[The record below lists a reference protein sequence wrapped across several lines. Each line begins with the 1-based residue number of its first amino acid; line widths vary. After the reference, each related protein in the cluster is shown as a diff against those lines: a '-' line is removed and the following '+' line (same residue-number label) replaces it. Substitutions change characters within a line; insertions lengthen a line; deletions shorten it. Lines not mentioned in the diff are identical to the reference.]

1 MTSIADI
8 NLIIFLQSLI
18 TLLAIL
24 DPIGNIP
31 VFSSL
36 TSKLS
41 KKERI
46 STVNKSVIISTFILL
61 GFGFF
66 GEYLLILL
74 GITMND
80 LKLIGGLVLL
90 IFSID
95 YVLGRNTNYLDKN
108 SDTNLAVFPLAIPIL
123 AGPGSISFVLVM
135 SGLFLKFFVIII
147 SIFVCWCSIRLGSG
161 LLKFLGKDEEINLKT
176 THPEFIEW
184 QWLDIENLPG
194 VIVHFKKK
202 VYEKLLPV
210 IKSFIN

>member
-8 NLIIFLQSLI
+8 NLILFLQSLI

-31 VFSSL
+31 IFSSL

-80 LKLIGGLVLL
+80 LKLIGGLILL

-108 SDTNLAVFPLAIPIL
+108 SETNLAVFPLAIPIL
-123 AGPGSISFVLVM
+123 AGPGSISLVLVM

-161 LLKFLGKDEEINLKT
+161 LLKFLGKDGTQAISRIMGLL
-176 THPEFIEW
+176 IGAVA
-184 QWLDIENLPG
+184 I
-194 VIVHFKKK
+194 
-202 VYEKLLPV
+202 KLIREGIFEL
-210 IKSFIN
+210 IQ

>member
-8 NLIIFLQSLI
+8 NLILFLQSLI

-108 SDTNLAVFPLAIPIL
+108 SETNLAVFPLAIPIL
-123 AGPGSISFVLVM
+123 AGPGSISLVLVM

-161 LLKFLGKDEEINLKT
+161 LLKFLGKDGTQAISRIMGLL
-176 THPEFIEW
+176 IGAVA
-184 QWLDIENLPG
+184 I
-194 VIVHFKKK
+194 
-202 VYEKLLPV
+202 KLIREGIFEL
-210 IKSFIN
+210 IQ

>member
-8 NLIIFLQSLI
+8 NLILFLQSLI

-46 STVNKSVIISTFILL
+46 STVNKSVIIATFILL

-80 LKLIGGLVLL
+80 LKLIGGLILL

-108 SDTNLAVFPLAIPIL
+108 SETNLAVFPLAIPIL
-123 AGPGSISFVLVM
+123 AGPGSISLVLVM

-161 LLKFLGKDEEINLKT
+161 LLKFLGKDGTQAISRIMGLL
-176 THPEFIEW
+176 IGAVA
-184 QWLDIENLPG
+184 I
-194 VIVHFKKK
+194 
-202 VYEKLLPV
+202 KLIREGIFEL
-210 IKSFIN
+210 IQ

>member
-8 NLIIFLQSLI
+8 NLILFLQSLI

-31 VFSSL
+31 IFSSL

-80 LKLIGGLVLL
+80 LKLIGGLILL

-108 SDTNLAVFPLAIPIL
+108 SETNLAVFPLAIPIL

-161 LLKFLGKDEEINLKT
+161 LLKFLGKDGTQAISRIMGLL
-176 THPEFIEW
+176 IGAVA
-184 QWLDIENLPG
+184 I
-194 VIVHFKKK
+194 
-202 VYEKLLPV
+202 KLIREGIFEL
-210 IKSFIN
+210 IQ

>member
-8 NLIIFLQSLI
+8 NLILFLQSLI

-31 VFSSL
+31 IFSSL

-80 LKLIGGLVLL
+80 LKLIGGLILL

-108 SDTNLAVFPLAIPIL
+108 SETNLAVFPLAIPIL
-123 AGPGSISFVLVM
+123 AGPGSISLVLVM

-161 LLKFLGKDEEINLKT
+161 LLKFLGKDGTQAISR
-176 THPEFIEW
+176 IM
-184 QWLDIENLPG
+184 G
-194 VIVHFKKK
+194 
-202 VYEKLLPV
+202 LLIGAVV
-210 IKSFIN
+210 IKLIREGIFELIQ

>member
-8 NLIIFLQSLI
+8 NLILFLQSLI

-31 VFSSL
+31 IFSSL

-46 STVNKSVIISTFILL
+46 STVNKSVIIATFILL

-80 LKLIGGLVLL
+80 LKLIGGLILL

-108 SDTNLAVFPLAIPIL
+108 SETNLAVFPLAIPIL
-123 AGPGSISFVLVM
+123 AGPGSISLVLVM

-161 LLKFLGKDEEINLKT
+161 LLKFLGKDGTQAISRIMGLL
-176 THPEFIEW
+176 IGAVA
-184 QWLDIENLPG
+184 I
-194 VIVHFKKK
+194 
-202 VYEKLLPV
+202 KLIREGIFEL
-210 IKSFIN
+210 IQ

>member
-24 DPIGNIP
+24 DPVGNIP

-36 TSKLS
+36 TNKLS
-41 KKERI
+41 KKERF
-46 STVNKSVIISTFILL
+46 STVNKSAIIATFILL

-95 YVLGRNTNYLDKN
+95 YVLGRNTNYLQKN
-108 SDTNLAVFPLAIPIL
+108 SETNLAVFPLAIQIL

-135 SGLFLKFFVIII
+135 SGLFLKFFVITL

-161 LLKFLGKDEEINLKT
+161 LLKFLGKDGSQAISR
-176 THPEFIEW
+176 IM
-184 QWLDIENLPG
+184 G
-194 VIVHFKKK
+194 
-202 VYEKLLPV
+202 LLIGAV
-210 IKSFIN
+210 AIRLIREGIFELI

>member
-8 NLIIFLQSLI
+8 NLILFLQSLI

-46 STVNKSVIISTFILL
+46 STVNKSVIIATFILL

-108 SDTNLAVFPLAIPIL
+108 SETNLAVFPLAIPIL
-123 AGPGSISFVLVM
+123 AGPGSISLVLVM

-161 LLKFLGKDEEINLKT
+161 PLKFLGKDGTQAISRIMGLL
-176 THPEFIEW
+176 IGAVA
-184 QWLDIENLPG
+184 I
-194 VIVHFKKK
+194 
-202 VYEKLLPV
+202 KLIREGIFEL
-210 IKSFIN
+210 IQ

>member
-1 MTSIADI
+1 MPSIADI
-8 NLIIFLQSLI
+8 NLILFLQSLI

-31 VFSSL
+31 IFSSL

-46 STVNKSVIISTFILL
+46 ATVNKSVIISTFILL

-80 LKLIGGLVLL
+80 LKLIGGLILL

-108 SDTNLAVFPLAIPIL
+108 SETNLAVFPLAIPIL
-123 AGPGSISFVLVM
+123 AGPGSISLVLVM

-161 LLKFLGKDEEINLKT
+161 LLKFLGKDGTQAISRIMGLL
-176 THPEFIEW
+176 IGAVA
-184 QWLDIENLPG
+184 I
-194 VIVHFKKK
+194 
-202 VYEKLLPV
+202 KLIREGIFEL
-210 IKSFIN
+210 IQ

>member
-8 NLIIFLQSLI
+8 NLILFLQSLI

-31 VFSSL
+31 IFSSL
-36 TSKLS
+36 TSKLL
-41 KKERI
+41 KERI

-80 LKLIGGLVLL
+80 LKLIGGLILL

-108 SDTNLAVFPLAIPIL
+108 SETNLAVFPLAIPIL
-123 AGPGSISFVLVM
+123 AGPGSISLVLVM

-161 LLKFLGKDEEINLKT
+161 LLKFLGKDGTQAISRIMGLL
-176 THPEFIEW
+176 IGAVA
-184 QWLDIENLPG
+184 I
-194 VIVHFKKK
+194 
-202 VYEKLLPV
+202 KLIREGIFEL
-210 IKSFIN
+210 IQ

>member
-1 MTSIADI
+1 MTYLADI

-24 DPIGNIP
+24 DPVGNIP

-46 STVNKSVIISTFILL
+46 STVNKSAIIATFILL

-95 YVLGRNTNYLDKN
+95 YVLGRNTNYLQKN
-108 SDTNLAVFPLAIPIL
+108 SETNLAVFPLAILSLIH
-123 AGPGSISFVLVM
+123 I
-135 SGLFLKFFVIII
+135 
-147 SIFVCWCSIRLGSG
+147 
-161 LLKFLGKDEEINLKT
+161 
-176 THPEFIEW
+176 
-184 QWLDIENLPG
+184 
-194 VIVHFKKK
+194 
-202 VYEKLLPV
+202 
-210 IKSFIN
+210 

>member
-1 MTSIADI
+1 MTYLADI

-24 DPIGNIP
+24 DPVGNIP

-36 TSKLS
+36 TNKLS

-46 STVNKSVIISTFILL
+46 STVNKSAIIATFILL

-95 YVLGRNTNYLDKN
+95 YVLGRNTNYLQKN
-108 SDTNLAVFPLAIPIL
+108 SETNLAVFPLAIPIL

-135 SGLFLKFFVIII
+135 SGLFLKFFVITL

-161 LLKFLGKDEEINLKT
+161 LLKFLCKDGSQAISR
-176 THPEFIEW
+176 IM
-184 QWLDIENLPG
+184 G
-194 VIVHFKKK
+194 
-202 VYEKLLPV
+202 LLIGAV
-210 IKSFIN
+210 AIRLIREGIFELI

>member
-8 NLIIFLQSLI
+8 NLILFLQSLI

-31 VFSSL
+31 IFSSL

-46 STVNKSVIISTFILL
+46 ATVNKSVIISTFILL

-80 LKLIGGLVLL
+80 LKLIGGLILL

-108 SDTNLAVFPLAIPIL
+108 SETNLAVFPLAIPIL
-123 AGPGSISFVLVM
+123 AGPGSISLVLVM

-161 LLKFLGKDEEINLKT
+161 LLKFLGKDGTQAISRIMGLLIGAVAT
-176 THPEFIEW
+176 
-184 QWLDIENLPG
+184 
-194 VIVHFKKK
+194 
-202 VYEKLLPV
+202 KLIREGIFEL
-210 IKSFIN
+210 IQ

>member
-8 NLIIFLQSLI
+8 NLILFLQSLI

-31 VFSSL
+31 IFSSL

-46 STVNKSVIISTFILL
+46 ATVNKSVIIATFILL

-80 LKLIGGLVLL
+80 LKLIGGLILL

-108 SDTNLAVFPLAIPIL
+108 SETNLAVFPLAIPIL
-123 AGPGSISFVLVM
+123 AGPGSISLVLVM

-161 LLKFLGKDEEINLKT
+161 LLKFLGKDGTQAISRIMGLL
-176 THPEFIEW
+176 IGAVA
-184 QWLDIENLPG
+184 I
-194 VIVHFKKK
+194 
-202 VYEKLLPV
+202 KLIREGIFEL
-210 IKSFIN
+210 IQ

>member
-8 NLIIFLQSLI
+8 NLILFLQSLI

-66 GEYLLILL
+66 GEYLFILL

-108 SDTNLAVFPLAIPIL
+108 SETNLAVFPLAIPIL
-123 AGPGSISFVLVM
+123 AGPGSISLVLVM

-161 LLKFLGKDEEINLKT
+161 LLKFLGKDGTQAISRIMGLL
-176 THPEFIEW
+176 IGAVA
-184 QWLDIENLPG
+184 I
-194 VIVHFKKK
+194 
-202 VYEKLLPV
+202 KLIREGIFEL
-210 IKSFIN
+210 IQ

>member
-8 NLIIFLQSLI
+8 NLILFLQSLI

-31 VFSSL
+31 IFSSL

-61 GFGFF
+61 G
-66 GEYLLILL
+66 
-74 GITMND
+74 ITMND
-80 LKLIGGLVLL
+80 LKLIGGLILL

-108 SDTNLAVFPLAIPIL
+108 SETNLAVFPLAIPIL
-123 AGPGSISFVLVM
+123 AGPGSISLVLVM

-161 LLKFLGKDEEINLKT
+161 LLKFLGKDGTQAISRIMGLL
-176 THPEFIEW
+176 IGAVA
-184 QWLDIENLPG
+184 I
-194 VIVHFKKK
+194 
-202 VYEKLLPV
+202 KLIREGIFEL
-210 IKSFIN
+210 IQ

>member
-8 NLIIFLQSLI
+8 NLILFLQSLI

-66 GEYLLILL
+66 GEYLLTLL

-80 LKLIGGLVLL
+80 LKLIGGLILL

-108 SDTNLAVFPLAIPIL
+108 SETNLAVFPLAIPIL
-123 AGPGSISFVLVM
+123 AGPGSISLVLVM

-161 LLKFLGKDEEINLKT
+161 LLKFLGKDGSQAISRIMGLL
-176 THPEFIEW
+176 IGAVA
-184 QWLDIENLPG
+184 I
-194 VIVHFKKK
+194 
-202 VYEKLLPV
+202 KLIREGIFEL
-210 IKSFIN
+210 IQ

>member
-161 LLKFLGKDEEINLKT
+161 LLKFLGKDGSQAISRIMGLL
-176 THPEFIEW
+176 IGAVA
-184 QWLDIENLPG
+184 I
-194 VIVHFKKK
+194 
-202 VYEKLLPV
+202 KLIREGIFEL
-210 IKSFIN
+210 IQ

>member
-8 NLIIFLQSLI
+8 NLILFLQSLI

-31 VFSSL
+31 IFSSL

-108 SDTNLAVFPLAIPIL
+108 SETNLAVFPLAIPIL

-161 LLKFLGKDEEINLKT
+161 LLKFLGKDGTQAISRIMGLL
-176 THPEFIEW
+176 IGAVA
-184 QWLDIENLPG
+184 I
-194 VIVHFKKK
+194 
-202 VYEKLLPV
+202 KLIREGIFEL
-210 IKSFIN
+210 IQ

>member
-8 NLIIFLQSLI
+8 NLILFLQSLI

-24 DPIGNIP
+24 YTIGNIP
-31 VFSSL
+31 IFSSL

-80 LKLIGGLVLL
+80 LKLIGGLILL

-108 SDTNLAVFPLAIPIL
+108 SETNLAVFPLAIPIL
-123 AGPGSISFVLVM
+123 AGPGSISLVLVM

-161 LLKFLGKDEEINLKT
+161 LLKFLGKDGTQAISRIMGLL
-176 THPEFIEW
+176 IGAVA
-184 QWLDIENLPG
+184 I
-194 VIVHFKKK
+194 
-202 VYEKLLPV
+202 KLIREGIFEL
-210 IKSFIN
+210 IQ

>member
-1 MTSIADI
+1 MTSVADI

-24 DPIGNIP
+24 DPVGNIP

-46 STVNKSVIISTFILL
+46 STVNKSAIIATFILL

-95 YVLGRNTNYLDKN
+95 YVLGRNTNYLQKN
-108 SDTNLAVFPLAIPIL
+108 SATNLAVFPLAIPIL

-135 SGLFLKFFVIII
+135 SGLFLKFFVITL
-147 SIFVCWCSIRLGSG
+147 SIFICWCSIRLGSG
-161 LLKFLGKDEEINLKT
+161 LLKFLGKDGSQAISR
-176 THPEFIEW
+176 IM
-184 QWLDIENLPG
+184 G
-194 VIVHFKKK
+194 
-202 VYEKLLPV
+202 LLIGAV
-210 IKSFIN
+210 AIRLIREGIFELI

>member
-8 NLIIFLQSLI
+8 NLILFLQSLI

-31 VFSSL
+31 IFSSL

-80 LKLIGGLVLL
+80 LKLIGGLILL

-108 SDTNLAVFPLAIPIL
+108 SETNLAVFPLAIPIL
-123 AGPGSISFVLVM
+123 AGPGSISLVLVM
-135 SGLFLKFFVIII
+135 SGLILKFFVIII

-161 LLKFLGKDEEINLKT
+161 LLKFLGKDGTQAISRIMGLL
-176 THPEFIEW
+176 IGAVA
-184 QWLDIENLPG
+184 I
-194 VIVHFKKK
+194 
-202 VYEKLLPV
+202 KLIREGIFEL
-210 IKSFIN
+210 IQ

>member
-8 NLIIFLQSLI
+8 NLILFLQSLI

-31 VFSSL
+31 IFSSL

-80 LKLIGGLVLL
+80 LKLIGGLILL

-108 SDTNLAVFPLAIPIL
+108 SETNLAVFPLAIPIL
-123 AGPGSISFVLVM
+123 AGPGSISLVLVM

-147 SIFVCWCSIRLGSG
+147 SIFVC
-161 LLKFLGKDEEINLKT
+161 
-176 THPEFIEW
+176 
-184 QWLDIENLPG
+184 
-194 VIVHFKKK
+194 
-202 VYEKLLPV
+202 
-210 IKSFIN
+210 

>member
-8 NLIIFLQSLI
+8 NLILFLQSLI

-31 VFSSL
+31 IFSSL

-108 SDTNLAVFPLAIPIL
+108 SETNLAVFPLAIPIL
-123 AGPGSISFVLVM
+123 AGPGSISLVLVM

-161 LLKFLGKDEEINLKT
+161 LLKFLGKDGTQAISRIMGLL
-176 THPEFIEW
+176 IGAVA
-184 QWLDIENLPG
+184 I
-194 VIVHFKKK
+194 
-202 VYEKLLPV
+202 KLIREGIFEL
-210 IKSFIN
+210 IQ

>member
-1 MTSIADI
+1 MTYLADI

-24 DPIGNIP
+24 DPVGNIP

-36 TSKLS
+36 TNKLS

-46 STVNKSVIISTFILL
+46 STVNKSAIIATFILL

-95 YVLGRNTNYLDKN
+95 YVLGRNTNYLQKN
-108 SDTNLAVFPLAIPIL
+108 SETNLAVFPLAIPIL

-135 SGLFLKFFVIII
+135 SGLFLKFFVITL

-161 LLKFLGKDEEINLKT
+161 LLKFLGKDGSQAISR
-176 THPEFIEW
+176 FM
-184 QWLDIENLPG
+184 G
-194 VIVHFKKK
+194 
-202 VYEKLLPV
+202 LLIGAV
-210 IKSFIN
+210 AIRLIREGIFELI

>member
-8 NLIIFLQSLI
+8 NLILFLQSLI

-31 VFSSL
+31 IFSSL

-46 STVNKSVIISTFILL
+46 ATVNKSVIISTFILL

-80 LKLIGGLVLL
+80 LKLIGGLILL

-108 SDTNLAVFPLAIPIL
+108 SETNLAVFPLAIPIL
-123 AGPGSISFVLVM
+123 AGPGSISLVLVM

-161 LLKFLGKDEEINLKT
+161 LLKFLGKDGTQAISRIMGLL
-176 THPEFIEW
+176 IGAVA
-184 QWLDIENLPG
+184 I
-194 VIVHFKKK
+194 
-202 VYEKLLPV
+202 KLIREGIFEL
-210 IKSFIN
+210 IQ

>member
-1 MTSIADI
+1 MTYLADI

-24 DPIGNIP
+24 DPVGNIP

-36 TSKLS
+36 TNKLS

-46 STVNKSVIISTFILL
+46 STVNKSAIIATFILL

-95 YVLGRNTNYLDKN
+95 YVLGRNTNYLQKN
-108 SDTNLAVFPLAIPIL
+108 SVTNLAVFPLAIPIL

-135 SGLFLKFFVIII
+135 SGLFLKFFVITL
-147 SIFVCWCSIRLGSG
+147 SIFVWWCSIRLGSG
-161 LLKFLGKDEEINLKT
+161 LVKFLGNDGSQAISR
-176 THPEFIEW
+176 IM
-184 QWLDIENLPG
+184 G
-194 VIVHFKKK
+194 
-202 VYEKLLPV
+202 LLIGAV
-210 IKSFIN
+210 AIRLIREGIFELI

>member
-8 NLIIFLQSLI
+8 NLILFLQSLI

-46 STVNKSVIISTFILL
+46 STVNKSVIIATFILL

-80 LKLIGGLVLL
+80 LKLIGGLILL

-123 AGPGSISFVLVM
+123 AGPGSISLVLVM

-161 LLKFLGKDEEINLKT
+161 LLKFLGKDGSQAISRIMGLL
-176 THPEFIEW
+176 IGAVA
-184 QWLDIENLPG
+184 I
-194 VIVHFKKK
+194 
-202 VYEKLLPV
+202 KLIREGIFEL
-210 IKSFIN
+210 IQ

>member
-8 NLIIFLQSLI
+8 NLILFLQSLI

-31 VFSSL
+31 IFSSL

-80 LKLIGGLVLL
+80 LKLIGGLILL

-108 SDTNLAVFPLAIPIL
+108 SETNLAVFPLAIPIL
-123 AGPGSISFVLVM
+123 AGPGSISLVLVM

-161 LLKFLGKDEEINLKT
+161 LLKFLGKDGTQAISRIMGLL
-176 THPEFIEW
+176 IGAVA
-184 QWLDIENLPG
+184 I
-194 VIVHFKKK
+194 
-202 VYEKLLPV
+202 KLIREGIFEL
-210 IKSFIN
+210 NQ

>member
-8 NLIIFLQSLI
+8 NLILFLQSLI

-31 VFSSL
+31 IFSSL

-66 GEYLLILL
+66 GEYLFILL

-80 LKLIGGLVLL
+80 LKLIGGLILL

-108 SDTNLAVFPLAIPIL
+108 SETNLAVFPLAIPIL
-123 AGPGSISFVLVM
+123 AGPGSISLVLVM

-161 LLKFLGKDEEINLKT
+161 LLKFLGKDGTQAISRIMGLL
-176 THPEFIEW
+176 IGAVA
-184 QWLDIENLPG
+184 I
-194 VIVHFKKK
+194 
-202 VYEKLLPV
+202 KLIREGIFEL
-210 IKSFIN
+210 IQ